1 MQSFALNSGHSIP
14 ALGFGTWK
22 VPADQVGGL
31 VQQALAA
38 GYRHV
43 DCAAAYANEPQVGQ
57 ALVDCF
63 REGTVKRQ
71 DVFVTSKLWNSKHA
85 PQDVRP
91 ALLQTLSDLQV
102 DYLDLYL
109 IHWPVAL
116 KDGHGFPVTLEDLI
130 SLDDCPIAETWAEL
144 EQAVDDGLVKSIGV
158 SNFSP
163 YKLHKLLQTCRIPP
177 AVNQVECH
185 PYLQLADLHRY
196 CQAQNI
202 HVTGYSPLGSP
213 DRPDVVSKEANEPLL
228 LQDETIAAIATKH
241 GVSPAQVLLHWG
253 VVCGPHSVLCKSS
266 SPSRL
271 EQNVASLS
279 ALVLN
284 DDDKAQL
291 KALDRHRRYITG
303 AFWIV
308 ENGPY
313 TMENLWD
320 EGTTVDNLLA
330 EKK

>member
-1 MQSFALNSGHSIP
+1 MWSLGHPLVVCRAYVVTSGADVRTSDGRATSRGRWLGQEYRGVQFFTVLIAP
-14 ALGFGTWK
+14 AL
-22 VPADQVGGL
+22 
-31 VQQALAA
+31 
-38 GYRHV
+38 
-43 DCAAAYANEPQVGQ
+43 AN
-57 ALVDCF
+57 
-63 REGTVKRQ
+63 
-71 DVFVTSKLWNSKHA
+71 
-85 PQDVRP
+85 
-91 ALLQTLSDLQV
+91 LS
-102 DYLDLYL
+102 
-109 IHWPVAL
+109 HS
-116 KDGHGFPVTLEDLI
+116 T
-130 SLDDCPIAETWAEL
+130 
-144 EQAVDDGLVKSIGV
+144 
-158 SNFSP
+158 
-163 YKLHKLLQTCRIPP
+163 

-185 PYLQLADLHRY
+185 PYLRLADLHRY
-196 CQAQNI
+196 CQAHNI

-213 DRPDVVSKEANEPLL
+213 DRPDVVSKEVNEPLL